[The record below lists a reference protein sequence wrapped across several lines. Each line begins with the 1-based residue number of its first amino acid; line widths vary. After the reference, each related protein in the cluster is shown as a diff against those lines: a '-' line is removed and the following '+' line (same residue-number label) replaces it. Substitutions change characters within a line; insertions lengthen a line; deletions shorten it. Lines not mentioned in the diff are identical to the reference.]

1 MDACIMR
8 ERERDTKQLVKEGR
22 KAGQNRTEHWNGF
35 LRFLI
40 QHGNG

>member
-1 MDACIMR
+1 MYNER
-8 ERERDTKQLVKEGR
+8 ERERDTKQGR